1 MALNGEQGA
10 GLYVVYNQRQFP
22 NYIEW
27 RMMGVS
33 LFRSAYG
40 LEKLGYIA
48 VVDLGHEIFIW
59 FIFLA
64 ALMVKR
70 DSLETPGQLLESCAR

>member
-1 MALNGEQGA
+1 
-10 GLYVVYNQRQFP
+10 
-22 NYIEW
+22 
-27 RMMGVS
+27 MGVS

-59 FIFLA
+59 VIFLA